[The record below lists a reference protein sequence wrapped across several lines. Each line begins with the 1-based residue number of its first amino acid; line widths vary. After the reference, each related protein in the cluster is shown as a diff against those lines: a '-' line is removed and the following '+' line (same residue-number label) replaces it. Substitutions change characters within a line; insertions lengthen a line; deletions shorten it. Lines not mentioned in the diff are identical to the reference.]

1 MQRSTSSSQPSLM
14 GWMMECASMRRER
27 AMVLT
32 EVRAAMIWSLLRNR
46 LKGSSTGEPD
56 SSATLVSLST

>member
-1 MQRSTSSSQPSLM
+1 M

-27 AMVLT
+27 AMVFTDGARRGDLVVGQ
-32 EVRAAMIWSLLRNR
+32 EQVDS
-46 LKGSSTGEPD
+46 SSTGEPE